1 MNVSTKASMRLGLG
15 KEHSAVAYLHHTH
28 AQLVV
33 VLGQHG
39 LRVQRV
45 ELSGGV
51 RASNHAPVIELWSC
65 SVLDSVMECYRVL

>member
-1 MNVSTKASMRLGLG
+1 
-15 KEHSAVAYLHHTH
+15 
-28 AQLVV
+28 V

-51 RASNHAPVIELWSC
+51 RAGNHATVTDIWG
-65 SVLDSVMECYRVL
+65 Y